1 MHPASIIA
9 INSAKVFLNR
19 YYMVEP
25 MDTSEEK
32 NYQHK
37 VAHWISFFFLLWTE
51 CVDYLQLIGITC
63 LFVACKTEECLRPL
77 KEFIWAWN
85 HIDADPKR
93 VNLPFGRWKLC
104 TRNWKASFYPLYT
117 MTLLI
122 FLRYEGEDS
131 KKKVWQVDEETPKY
145 QVHFAAIPK
154 SVSFPVLKS
163 LLWNFKEVR
172 EQILNCERLLLHV
185 LGFDFHVDHP
195 HAYIMRWDSYI
206 FFCDCLDIEPNL
218 STCFSIGWYDSLIQQ
233 NVTKSL
239 GFWLWRR
246 RTIDLLN
253 SDWWWGG

>member
-1 MHPASIIA
+1 MCRLSSV
-9 INSAKVFLNR
+9 NRDYMSFCRLQNRGMSAAAQRIHLG
-19 YYMVEP
+19 VEP
-25 MDTSEEK
+25 HWRWSKEG
-32 NYQHK
+32 QLAFWK
-37 VAHWISFFFLLWTE
+37 VKAVHAKLKSFILSNLYHDIAYE
-51 CVDYLQLIGITC
+51 RK
-63 LFVACKTEECLRPL
+63 LFTQ
-77 KEFIWAWN
+77 
-85 HIDADPKR
+85 
-93 VNLPFGRWKLC
+93 
-104 TRNWKASFYPLYT
+104 NWKASFFPLYT
-117 MTLLI
+117 MTVLI

>member
-37 VAHWISFFFLLWTE
+37 VAHRILFFFLSWTE

-104 TRNWKASFYPLYT
+104 TQNWKASFYPIYT
-117 MTLLI
+117 ITLLMKESCSRKTEKLHFFHYI
-122 FLRYEGEDS
+122 LWHCLFFLG
-131 KKKVWQVDEETPKY
+131 
-145 QVHFAAIPK
+145 
-154 SVSFPVLKS
+154 
-163 LLWNFKEVR
+163 
-172 EQILNCERLLLHV
+172 
-185 LGFDFHVDHP
+185 
-195 HAYIMRWDSYI
+195 MRAK
-206 FFCDCLDIEPNL
+206 
-218 STCFSIGWYDSLIQQ
+218 T
-233 NVTKSL
+233 
-239 GFWLWRR
+239 RR
-246 RTIDLLN
+246 RKF
-253 SDWWWGG
+253 GK